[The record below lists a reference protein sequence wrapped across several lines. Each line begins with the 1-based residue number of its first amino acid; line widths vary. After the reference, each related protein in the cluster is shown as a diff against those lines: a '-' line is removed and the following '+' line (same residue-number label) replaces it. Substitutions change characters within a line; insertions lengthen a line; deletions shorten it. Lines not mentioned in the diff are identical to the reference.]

1 MTDARTTISRGSAP
15 RDRDQSLRERAGKVI
30 PGGMYGHLSAR
41 RLSPNYPQFYARVQ
55 GARAW
60 DVDGREFVD
69 MMCSFGPMILGYQHE
84 KVEQAAAAQRAQGD
98 TQPGPGEAMVEL
110 AEILTE
116 RVDHADWAMFGK
128 NGSDATRLC
137 LSAARAT
144 TGRRHVVMSEH
155 SYHGWN
161 AWSNKLADGKA
172 GRQDPETFRYTYN
185 DLDSVRAAVEQ
196 ADPEK
201 VAAIFVSPFRHDA
214 GHDEELVDH
223 EFAKGARALC
233 DEIGAALVMDEVRA
247 GFRLYHGNAWEPVGV
262 KPDLSAWSKAIA
274 NGYPLAAALG
284 NDRYRE
290 GIEQVFATG
299 SFWYQAVPM
308 AAAVAT
314 IRALKDED
322 AIAKMEAA
330 GTRLRE
336 GIARQAEQYSVDVSQ
351 TGPVQIPNLS
361 FAGDGDF
368 AKAMAFCGEA
378 AAHGAILHP
387 RHNWFLS
394 SAHTEADIDRV
405 LEATDAAFR
414 AVRSE
419 FGTD

>member
-1 MTDARTTISRGSAP
+1 
-15 RDRDQSLRERAGKVI
+15 
-30 PGGMYGHLSAR
+30 MYGHLSAR
-41 RLSPNYPQFYARVQ
+41 RLSPNYPQFYERVQ

-84 KVEQAAAAQRAQGD
+84 RVEQAAAAQREKGD
-98 TQPGPGEAMVEL
+98 TQPGPGAAMVEL
-110 AEILTE
+110 AELLTE

-144 TGRRHVVMSEH
+144 TGRRTWSCPRH
-155 SYHGWN
+155 SYHGWSG
-161 AWSNKLADGKA
+161 WSNQFADGQA
-172 GRQDPETFRYTYN
+172 GHADPETFRYTYN
-185 DLDSVRAAVEQ
+185 DLDSVRAAVAQ
-196 ADPEK
+196 ADPEN

-214 GHDEELVDH
+214 GHDQELVDPL
-223 EFAKGARALC
+223 FAKGVRALC

-247 GFRLYHGNAWEPVGV
+247 GFRLHHGSSWEPLGV

-274 NGYPLAAALG
+274 NGYPLAATLG
-284 NDRYRE
+284 SDRFRE

-322 AIAKMEAA
+322 AVAKMEAA

-336 GIARQAEQYSVDVSQ
+336 GIAKQAGSTPSTSVRPGRFRYQ
-351 TGPVQIPNLS
+351 TLASPATPTSEGHGVLRRGCRARRHPASAPQLVLVVGAYRCRHRPRARGDRRRIPR
-361 FAGDGDF
+361 
-368 AKAMAFCGEA
+368 
-378 AAHGAILHP
+378 GAVPPL
-387 RHNWFLS
+387 
-394 SAHTEADIDRV
+394 V
-405 LEATDAAFR
+405 LTD
-414 AVRSE
+414 
-419 FGTD
+419 

>member
-1 MTDARTTISRGSAP
+1 MTDTLTPVS
-15 RDRDQSLRERAGKVI
+15 RDQDYSLRERANKVI

-41 RLSPNYPQFYARVQ
+41 RLPGQYPQFYARVQ
-55 GARAW
+55 GSRAW

-84 KVEQAAAAQRAQGD
+84 KVEQAAAAQRTNGD
-98 TQPGPGEAMVEL
+98 TQPGPGACMVEL

-116 RVDHADWAMFGK
+116 RVDHADWAMFAK

-144 TGRRHVVMSEH
+144 TGRRSVLAVET
-155 SYHGWN
+155 SYHGWSS
-161 AWSNKLADGKA
+161 WSNLLADGGA
-172 GRQDPETFRYTYN
+172 GRRDPETYRYTYN

-196 ADPEK
+196 AGAEK
-201 VAAIFVSPFRHDA
+201 VAAVFVSPFRHDA
-214 GHDEELVDH
+214 GHDQELVDP
-223 EFAKGARALC
+223 EFAKGTRALC
-233 DEIGAALVMDEVRA
+233 DEIGAALVMDEVRG
-247 GFRLYHGNAWEPVGV
+247 GFRLHHGSSWEPLGV

-284 NDRYRE
+284 NERFRS

-314 IRALKDED
+314 INALKDED
-322 AIAKMEAA
+322 AVARMTAA

-336 GIARQAEQYSVDVSQ
+336 GIAKQAAQYSCEVNQ

-361 FAGDGDF
+361 FAGDVEF
-368 AKAMAFCGEA
+368 ERAMTFCGEA
-378 AAHGAILHP
+378 AANGAIVHP

-394 SAHTEADIDRV
+394 SAHTDADIDRV

-414 AVRSE
+414 AVRAA
-419 FGTD
+419 FGPD

>member
-1 MTDARTTISRGSAP
+1 MTDALTTVSRA
-15 RDRDQSLRERAGKVI
+15 RDQSLRERAGKVI

-41 RLSPNYPQFYARVQ
+41 RLPAQYPQFYARVR

-84 KVEQAAAAQRAQGD
+84 KVEQAAAAQRENGD
-98 TQPGPGEAMVEL
+98 TQPGPGACIVEL
-110 AEILTE
+110 AELLTE

-144 TGRRHVVMSEH
+144 TGRRRVVAAAT
-155 SYHGWN
+155 SYHGWSS
-161 AWSNKLADGKA
+161 WCNKLADGAA
-172 GRQDPETFRYTYN
+172 GRPDPETFRYTYN
-185 DLDSVRAAVEQ
+185 DLDSVRAAVGQ
-196 ADPEK
+196 AGPEN
-201 VAAIFVSPFRHDA
+201 VAAVFVSPFRHDA
-214 GHDEELVDH
+214 GHDQELVDA
-223 EFAKGARALC
+223 EFAKGVRALC
-233 DEIGAALVMDEVRA
+233 DDIGAALVMDEVRA
-247 GFRLYHGNAWEPVGV
+247 GFRLHHGSSWEPLGV

-274 NGYPLAAALG
+274 NGYPIAATLG
-284 NDRYRE
+284 SDRFRA

-299 SFWYQAVPM
+299 SFWCQAVPM

-314 IRALKDED
+314 IHALRDEG
-322 AIAKMEAA
+322 AVARMQAS

-336 GIARQAEQYSVDVSQ
+336 GIASQAARYSCEVTQS
-351 TGPVQIPNLS
+351 GPVQIPNLS
-361 FAGDGDF
+361 FAGDTEF
-368 AKAMAFCGEA
+368 ERAMTFCGAA

-394 SAHTEADIDRV
+394 SAHTDADIDRV

-414 AVRSE
+414 AVRAA
-419 FGTD
+419 FGPD

>member
-1 MTDARTTISRGSAP
+1 MTDALTTVSRAA
-15 RDRDQSLRERAGKVI
+15 DQDLRERADRVI

-41 RLSPNYPQFYARVQ
+41 RLSPHYPQFYARVR

-84 KVEQAAAAQRAQGD
+84 KVEQAAAAQREQGD
-98 TQPGPGEAMVEL
+98 TQPGPGACMVEL
-110 AEILTE
+110 AELLTE

-144 TGRRHVVMSEH
+144 TGRRSVVAAET
-155 SYHGWN
+155 SYHGWSS
-161 AWSNKLADGKA
+161 WCNKFADGSA
-172 GRQDPETFRYTYN
+172 GRADPETFRYIYN
-185 DLDSVRAAVEQ
+185 DLGSVRAAVEQ
-196 ADPEK
+196 AGAEN
-201 VAAIFVSPFRHDA
+201 VAAVFVSPFRHDA
-214 GHDEELVDH
+214 GHDQELVDA
-223 EFAKGARALC
+223 EFANGVRALC
-233 DEIGAALVMDEVRA
+233 DDIGAALVMDEVRA
-247 GFRLYHGNAWEPVGV
+247 GFRLHHGGSWEPLGV

-274 NGYPLAAALG
+274 NGYPIAATLG
-284 NDRYRE
+284 SDRFRA

-314 IRALKDED
+314 IHALRDED
-322 AIAKMEAA
+322 AVARMQAT

-336 GIARQAEQYSVDVSQ
+336 GIAKQAAQYSCEVTQS
-351 TGPVQIPNLS
+351 GPVQIPNLS
-361 FAGDGDF
+361 FAGDTQYER
-368 AKAMAFCGEA
+368 ALTFCGA
-378 AAHGAILHP
+378 AAANGAILHP

-394 SAHTEADIDRV
+394 SAHSDADIDRV

-414 AVRSE
+414 EVHATY
-419 FGTD
+419 GPD

>member
-1 MTDARTTISRGSAP
+1 MTDALTTVSRE
-15 RDRDQSLRERAGKVI
+15 RDQGLRERAAKVI

-41 RLSPNYPQFYARVQ
+41 RLSPHYPQFYARVQ

-84 KVEQAAAAQRAQGD
+84 KVEQAAAAQRQNGD

-116 RVDHADWAMFGK
+116 RVDHADWAIFGK

-161 AWSNKLADGKA
+161 SWSNRFADGPA
-172 GRQDPETFRYTYN
+172 GRQDPETFRYTFN

-196 ADPEK
+196 ADPDK
-201 VAAIFVSPFRHDA
+201 VAAVFVSPFRHDA

-223 EFAKGARALC
+223 EFAKGVRALC

-247 GFRLYHGNAWEPVGV
+247 GFRLHHGNAWEPVGV

-284 NDRYRE
+284 SDRYRE

-314 IRALKDED
+314 IRALKDEN
-322 AIAKMEAA
+322 AIARMEAA

-336 GIARQAEQYSVDVSQ
+336 GIAAQAEQYSVDVSQ

-361 FAGDGDF
+361 FAGDVDF
-368 AKAMAFCGEA
+368 KKAMAFCGEA

-394 SAHTEADIDRV
+394 SAHTDADIDRV
-405 LEATDAAFR
+405 LEATDVAFR
-414 AVRSE
+414 AARAVM
-419 FGTD
+419 

>member
-1 MTDARTTISRGSAP
+1 MADERATPIRAKDK
-15 RDRDQSLRERAGKVI
+15 SLRERAAKVI
-30 PGGMYGHLSAR
+30 PAGMYGHLSAR
-41 RLSPNYPQFYARVQ
+41 RLSPNYPQFYARVE

-110 AEILTE
+110 AEILIE

-144 TGRRHVVMSEH
+144 TGRRHAVMSEH
-155 SYHGWN
+155 AYHGWN
-161 AWSNKLADGKA
+161 SWSNQFADGKA

-185 DLDSVRAAVEQ
+185 DLDSVRAAVER
-196 ADPEK
+196 ADPAK

-223 EFAKGARALC
+223 EFAKGVRALC

-247 GFRLYHGNAWEPVGV
+247 GFRLHHGSAWEPVGV

-284 NDRYRE
+284 SDRYRE

-314 IRALKDED
+314 IRALRDEN
-322 AIAKMEAA
+322 AIAAMEAA
-330 GTRLRE
+330 GARLRE
-336 GIARQAEQYSVDVSQ
+336 GIARQAEQYSVEVSQ

-361 FAGDGDF
+361 FAGDADF
-368 AKAMAFCGEA
+368 SRAMAFCGEA
-378 AAHGAILHP
+378 ALHGAILHP

-414 AVRSE
+414 AVRPES
-419 FGTD
+419 GTD

>member
-1 MTDARTTISRGSAP
+1 MTDGRTTISR
-15 RDRDQSLRERAGKVI
+15 DKDQSLRERAAKVI

-41 RLSPNYPQFYARVQ
+41 RLSPNYPQFYARVE

-98 TQPGPGEAMVEL
+98 TQPGPGEAMVQL

-161 AWSNKLADGKA
+161 AWSNQFADGKA

-201 VAAIFVSPFRHDA
+201 IAAIFVSPFRHDA

-223 EFAKGARALC
+223 EFAKGVRALC

-247 GFRLYHGNAWEPVGV
+247 GFRLHHGNAWEPVGV

-284 NDRYRE
+284 SDRYRE

-314 IRALKDED
+314 IRALRDED
-322 AIAKMEAA
+322 AIAAMEAA

-336 GIARQAEQYSVDVSQ
+336 GIAKQAEQHSVDVSQ

-361 FAGDGDF
+361 FAGDADF
-368 AKAMAFCGEA
+368 SKAMAFCGEA

-394 SAHTEADIDRV
+394 SAHTDADIDRV
-405 LEATDAAFR
+405 LEATDAAFS
-414 AVRSE
+414 AVRAT
-419 FGTD
+419 FGPD

>member
-1 MTDARTTISRGSAP
+1 MTDVREPASRHQDA
-15 RDRDQSLRERAGKVI
+15 SLRQRAERVI
-30 PGGMYGHLSAR
+30 PGGMYGHLSTR
-41 RLSPNYPQFYARVQ
+41 RLPPQYPQFYARAA
-55 GARAW
+55 GSRAW
-60 DVDGREFVD
+60 DVDGREYVD
-69 MMCSFGPMILGYQHE
+69 LMCSFGPMILGYQHE
-84 KVEQAAAAQRAQGD
+84 KVERAAAAQRANGD
-98 TQPGPGEAMVEL
+98 TQPGPGACMVEL
-110 AEILTE
+110 AELLTE

-144 TGRRHVVMSEH
+144 TGRRHVVASEH
-155 SYHGWN
+155 SYHGWLG
-161 AWSNKLADGKA
+161 WSNRFADGQA

-185 DLDSVRAAVEQ
+185 DLDSVRAAVGQ
-196 ADPEK
+196 AGRDE

-214 GHDEELVDH
+214 GHDQELVDH
-223 EFAKGARALC
+223 EFAKGVRELC

-247 GFRLYHGNAWEPVGV
+247 GFRLHHGSSWEPLGV

-274 NGYPLAAALG
+274 NGYPIAAALG
-284 NDRYRE
+284 SDRFRH

-314 IRALKDED
+314 IRALKDEH
-322 AIAKMEAA
+322 AISAMEAA

-361 FAGDGDF
+361 FAGDVEF
-368 AKAMAFCGEA
+368 AKAMTFCGEA
-378 AAHGAILHP
+378 AAHGAIVHP

-394 SAHTEADIDRV
+394 SAHTAADIDRA
-405 LEATDAAFR
+405 LEATDAGFR
-414 AVRSE
+414 AVRAA
-419 FGTD
+419 FGPS

>member
-1 MTDARTTISRGSAP
+1 MTVS
-15 RDRDQSLRERAGKVI
+15 RDRDTSLRERADKVI

-84 KVEQAAAAQRAQGD
+84 KVEQAAAAQRSQGD

-110 AEILTE
+110 AEILTD

-144 TGRRHVVMSEH
+144 TGRRHVVASEH
-155 SYHGWN
+155 SYHGWLG
-161 AWSNKLADGKA
+161 WSNRLADGHA
-172 GRQDPETFRYTYN
+172 GRPDPETFRYTYN

-196 ADPEK
+196 ADAGK

-214 GHDEELVDH
+214 GHDQELVDH
-223 EFAKGARALC
+223 EFAKGVRALC

-247 GFRLYHGNAWEPVGV
+247 GFRLHHGSSWEPLGV

-274 NGYPLAAALG
+274 NGYPIAAALG
-284 NDRYRE
+284 SDRYRE
-290 GIEQVFATG
+290 GVEQVFATG

-308 AAAVAT
+308 AAAIAT
-314 IRALKDED
+314 IRALKDEN

-330 GTRLRE
+330 GTRLRD
-336 GIARQAEQYSVDVSQ
+336 GIAMQAEMYSVAVCQ

-361 FAGDGDF
+361 FAGDADF

-394 SAHTEADIDRV
+394 SAHTDADVDRV
-405 LEATDAAFR
+405 LEATDSAFR
-414 AVRSE
+414 AVRAA
-419 FGTD
+419 FGSD

>member
-1 MTDARTTISRGSAP
+1 MTEAPTTTSSRAA
-15 RDRDQSLRERAGKVI
+15 DRSLRERAAKVI
-30 PGGMYGHLSAR
+30 PGGIYGHLSVR
-41 RLSPNYPQFYARVQ
+41 RLSPNYPQFYARVR

-84 KVEQAAAAQRAQGD
+84 KVEQAAAAQRANGD

-110 AEILTE
+110 AELLTD

-137 LSAARAT
+137 LAAARAT

-155 SYHGWN
+155 SYHGWLE
-161 AWSNKLADGKA
+161 WSNRLADGQPGHA
-172 GRQDPETFRYTYN
+172 DPETYRYTFN

-196 ADPEK
+196 ADPDQ
-201 VAAIFVSPFRHDA
+201 VAAVFVSPFRHDA
-214 GHDEELVDH
+214 GHDQELIDH
-223 EFAKGARALC
+223 EFAKGVRALC
-233 DEIGAALVMDEVRA
+233 DETGAALVMDEVRA
-247 GFRLYHGNAWEPVGV
+247 GFRLHHGSAWEPIGV

-284 NDRYRE
+284 SDRYRE

-314 IRALKDED
+314 IRALADEN
-322 AIAKMEAA
+322 AIARMEAA

-336 GIARQAEQYSVDVSQ
+336 GIATQAEQYSVDVSQ

-361 FAGDGDF
+361 FAGDVDF
-368 AKAMAFCGEA
+368 KKAMAFCGEA

-394 SAHTEADIDRV
+394 SAHTDADIDRV
-405 LEATDAAFR
+405 LEATDVAFR
-414 AVRSE
+414 AARAVM
-419 FGTD
+419 

>member
-1 MTDARTTISRGSAP
+1 MTDQLTPVSRDSVA
-15 RDRDQSLRERAGKVI
+15 RDRDQGLRERADKVI

-41 RLSPNYPQFYARVQ
+41 RLSPNYPQFYERVQ

-84 KVEQAAAAQRAQGD
+84 RVEQAAAAQREKGD
-98 TQPGPGEAMVEL
+98 TQPGPGPAMVEL
-110 AEILTE
+110 AELLTE

-144 TGRRHVVMSEH
+144 TGRRSVVMSEA
-155 SYHGWN
+155 SYHGWSG
-161 AWSNKLADGKA
+161 WSNKFADGQPGHA
-172 GRQDPETFRYTYN
+172 DPETFRYTYN
-185 DLDSVRAAVEQ
+185 DLDSVRAAVAQ
-196 ADPEK
+196 ADPEN

-214 GHDEELVDH
+214 GHDQELVDPL
-223 EFAKGARALC
+223 FAKGVRALC

-247 GFRLYHGNAWEPVGV
+247 GFRLHHGSSWEPLGV

-274 NGYPLAAALG
+274 NGYPLGATLG
-284 NDRYRE
+284 SDRFRE
-290 GIEQVFATG
+290 GIQQVFATG

-308 AAAVAT
+308 AASVAT

-322 AIAKMEAA
+322 AVAKMEAA

-336 GIARQAEQYSVDVSQ
+336 GIAKQAGQYSVAVSQ

-361 FAGDGDF
+361 FAGDADF
-368 AKAMAFCGEA
+368 SKAMTFCGEA

-394 SAHTEADIDRV
+394 SAHTDADIDHV

-414 AVRSE
+414 AVRAA
-419 FGTD
+419 FGSD

>member
-1 MTDARTTISRGSAP
+1 MTDALTAVSR
-15 RDRDQSLRERAGKVI
+15 DQDQSLRERADKVI
-30 PGGMYGHLSAR
+30 PGGMYGHLSAQ
-41 RLSPNYPQFYARVQ
+41 RLPAHYPQFYARVQ

-84 KVEQAAAAQRAQGD
+84 KVEQAAAAQRESGD
-98 TQPGPGEAMVEL
+98 TQPGPGACMVEL
-110 AEILTE
+110 AELLTE

-144 TGRRHVVMSEH
+144 TGRRSVVAAET
-155 SYHGWN
+155 SYHGWSS
-161 AWSNKLADGKA
+161 WSNKLADGSA
-172 GRQDPETFRYTYN
+172 GRPDPETFRYTYN
-185 DLDSVRAAVEQ
+185 DLDSVRAAVAQ
-196 ADPEK
+196 ACPEK

-214 GHDEELVDH
+214 GHDQELIDP
-223 EFAKGARALC
+223 EFAKGIRALC
-233 DEIGAALVMDEVRA
+233 DEIGAALAMDEVRA
-247 GFRLYHGNAWEPVGV
+247 GFRLHHGSSWEPLGV

-284 NDRYRE
+284 NERFRA

-314 IRALKDED
+314 IHALKDED
-322 AIAKMEAA
+322 AVAKMQAT

-336 GIARQAEQYSVDVSQ
+336 GIAQQADQYSCDINQS
-351 TGPVQIPNLS
+351 GPVQIPNLS
-361 FAGDGDF
+361 FAGDVEF
-368 AKAMAFCGEA
+368 KKAMTFCGA
-378 AAHGAILHP
+378 AAANGAILHP

-394 SAHTEADIDRV
+394 SAHTDADIDRV

-414 AVRSE
+414 AVRAT
-419 FGTD
+419 FGPD